1 MEVKKINDFNVM
13 CEAQCEMAKDLV
25 AWIEKLQATYT
36 EHPECIADM
45 VKGYLKNFIETWG
58 KKEVENENN

>member
-1 MEVKKINDFNVM
+1 MEVKKINDFRLM
-13 CEAQCEMAKDLV
+13 CEAQCEMAEDLV
-25 AWIEKLQATYT
+25 VWIEKLQEEHT
-36 EHPECIADM
+36 EHPEHIAEM